1 MLIQLVVSG
10 RTAAF
15 NHHSTPTTASD
26 AMTSIACRMGAAE
39 ECRSLR
45 VLCLHGKGG
54 NGEQFTVSS
63 LAPLREMV
71 ERRLR
76 GTDATVEWHH
86 LTGPF
91 RLNEED
97 VSAGHAWWTLRPGER
112 SFNAKE
118 VRLLMKMVDDCM
130 LLTAFDIRRDSTEA
144 SNKANV
150 WSWTNF
156 FPTAMIEQQQDTMS
170 SWVTHRGQF
179 SHRPCSVSTKIFD
192 GKTSG
197 LS

>member
-1 MLIQLVVSG
+1 MLRSFVVLIQLVVSG

-15 NHHSTPTTASD
+15 NHHCTPTTASD
-26 AMTSIACRMGAAE
+26 AMTSITCRMGAAE

-118 VRLLMKMVDDCM
+118 VRLLMKMVDDCCYTP
-130 LLTAFDIRRDSTEA
+130 LTSDEIVHRIRTKRTFGYGRTFS
-144 SNKANV
+144 
-150 WSWTNF
+150 
-156 FPTAMIEQQQDTMS
+156 QQQ
-170 SWVTHRGQF
+170 
-179 SHRPCSVSTKIFD
+179 
-192 GKTSG
+192 
-197 LS
+197 